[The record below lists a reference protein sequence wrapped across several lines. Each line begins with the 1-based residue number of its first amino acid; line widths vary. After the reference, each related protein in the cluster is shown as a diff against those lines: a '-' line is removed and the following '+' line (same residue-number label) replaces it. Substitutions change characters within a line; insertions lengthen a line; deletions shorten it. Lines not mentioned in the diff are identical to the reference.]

1 MRRREG
7 REEEFLKF
15 ALMYMA
21 GIMRSGRN
29 SRRLLSLKAELA
41 KVKGRLSEEKMKKKP
56 GGHDDLQGMV
66 GGRPAEDGAGGVE
79 GLMEGLHN
87 LVARLVKDHDR
98 RNHK

>member
-7 REEEFLKF
+7 REEEFLKICTDVYGWHREVR
-15 ALMYMA
+15 AKQQEVVK
-21 GIMRSGRN
+21 
-29 SRRLLSLKAELA
+29 LKAELA

-87 LVARLVKDHDR
+87 LVAMLVKDHDR